1 MKRSIALAAI
11 LVLGGLPV
19 GADAVAHLAS
29 NAAAYPAPAQVAP
42 ALTAGTQDAWGLPG
56 PAAKMAAPTLS
67 AICGMSVNNP
77 WPPPTA
83 GLGPVDTGNM
93 LTVKLAQCYFS
104 DPGQPLHRTT
114 PRING
119 LPGSLT
125 TPANGQRMVQRPA
138 RLTG

>member
-11 LVLGGLPV
+11 LVLGGLPA
-19 GADAVAHLAS
+19 GADGVAHLAS
-29 NAAAYPAPAQVAP
+29 AAAAYPALAPVTP
-42 ALTAGTQDAWGLPG
+42 ALTAGTQDARGRPG
-56 PAAKMAAPTLS
+56 PAAKMATPALL

-83 GLGPVDTGNM
+83 GLGPVETGNM
-93 LTVKLAQCYFS
+93 FTVKLAQCYFS
-104 DPGQPLHRTT
+104 DLRHPLHHTT
-114 PRING
+114 PQING

-125 TPANGQRMVQRPA
+125 MPAGGQRMVQRSA